1 VIIVGFAHDARDVG
15 GLGELD
21 HLEVGGQD
29 LAVGL
34 ADECEAL
41 GGRRPVE
48 DIGEFFG
55 LGL

>member
-1 VIIVGFAHDARDVG
+1 
-15 GLGELD
+15 
-21 HLEVGGQD
+21 
-29 LAVGL
+29 VGL